1 MHKQL
6 DQSWKGWVKENL
18 GLGIQKLEIAKILM
32 QHRFDTE
39 AIKAELGLPDL
50 FRNCPVKIDPSKIE
64 SLPGVIRLHPSF
76 NIFEIRNF
84 VDTQQCKI
92 ACDLIRLSANP
103 STVGSDKEISY
114 DASRTSMTAY
124 FQNPGVDFSPIL
136 AIEDKIQLLTGIE
149 LLYSEPIQGQ
159 WYKPGQE
166 FKQHFDAFTPEKE
179 TVQYYG
185 NRPWTAMVYL
195 NDVEE
200 GGATGFPNI
209 GQAMNPVAGK
219 LILWQNTNDGIIIP
233 ESSHAGEPVI
243 KGEKFIL
250 TKWFREKE
258 WPYSLPRK

>member
-18 GLGIQKLEIAKILM
+18 GLGIQKLESAKIRR

-50 FRNCPVKIDPSKIE
+50 FRNCPVKIDPAKIE
-64 SLPGVIRLHPSF
+64 SLPGVTRLHPSF

-84 VDTQQCKI
+84 VDAQQCKI
-92 ACDLIRLSANP
+92 ACDLIRISANP

-124 FQNPGVDFSPIL
+124 FQNPGVDFSPII